1 VLASSLP
8 PHVDPFAVGFLVV
21 AGIAALLASGILPVL
36 VGLPAREW
44 LRWRGFRSHP
54 GAALDPAPLR
64 PDLDAPAA
72 RFAEAT
78 RILLDELA
86 HAQLRMGGWNDAG
99 RPGLLARCLGYRD
112 DDDYRPTIELLREVS
127 DWLHHASEFA
137 EGDGL
142 EAPEVQHTCGRIRG
156 LVQAD
161 GELRSRVDGILAVLR
176 ELDARFSVRDSSPYR
191 DRCPHRSTIA
201 GSCTTDD
208 EQDDASSRARV
219 LASYED
225 VFRRVS
231 ARYADDESARE
242 DLRQDIRLAVWL
254 ALPKHRGDASEA
266 TYVRRIAHYCG
277 ARFGRQ
283 QFKADC
289 IDEPVDES
297 PDLVERLDDAERR
310 AALRAALST
319 LPSGQREA
327 IELLLSGS
335 SYREVAGRLGISE
348 SNASVRI
355 TRARKRLRE
364 QLMPIFA

>member
-1 VLASSLP
+1 MPELSLP
-8 PHVDPFAVGFLVV
+8 PHVDPFAVGFLVC

-44 LRWRGFRSHP
+44 LRWNGARG

-64 PDLDAPAA
+64 PDLDAPTA
-72 RFAEAT
+72 RFAEST

-86 HAQLRMGGWNDAG
+86 HAQRRMGGWNDAE

-112 DDDYRPTIELLREVS
+112 DDDYRPTIELLREIS

-137 EGDGL
+137 RADGP
-142 EAPEVQHTCGRIRG
+142 EAPDVQHTCGRIRG

-161 GELRSRVDGILAVLR
+161 GELGPRVEGILAVLR
-176 ELDARFSVRDSSPYR
+176 ELDGRFSVRDSSPYR
-191 DRCPHRSTIA
+191 DRRSPRASTVA
-201 GSCTTDD
+201 SSSGD
-208 EQDDASSRARV
+208 EHDDDASSRARV
-219 LASYED
+219 LANYED
-225 VFRRVS
+225 VFRRVA

-266 TYVRRIAHYCG
+266 TYIRRIAHYCG
-277 ARFGRQ
+277 ARFGRR
-283 QFKADC
+283 QFKAEC
-289 IDEPVDES
+289 VGEPMDEGPS
-297 PDLVERLDDAERR
+297 IVERLDDQERR
-310 AALRAALST
+310 AALRAALRT
-319 LPSGQREA
+319 LPGGQREA
-327 IELLLSGS
+327 IELLLSGA
-335 SYREVAGRLGISE
+335 SYREVAGTLGISE